1 MQWTER
7 ILNFS
12 RFPSLLRSTLAYCA
26 PRWQSAT
33 TQIELNVRPAVHLWM
48 IDVGTRT
55 NASLKRGIIAP
66 HDSIGNVATGGTQLD
81 DDTE

>member
-1 MQWTER
+1 MSWSGLNGSS
-7 ILNFS
+7 ILADS
-12 RFPSLLRSTLAYCA
+12 RAYFA
-26 PRWQSAT
+26 PLWQSAT
-33 TQIELNVRPAVHLWM
+33 THIDLNVRPAVHLWM
-48 IDVGTRT
+48 IDVGTLT